1 MYLNKLS
8 PVDSVRFHHF
18 ENLTNK
24 TYNLKSKISVLRGR
38 Y

>member
-1 MYLNKLS
+1 LNKLC

-18 ENLTNK
+18 EDLTNK
-24 TYNLKSKISVLRGR
+24 TYNLKSEISVLRGS